1 MINRRPI
8 LIIVLAVLLSA
19 TSCGGALYKVKP
31 AIELPPLAD
40 NLKRVSAGGVAL
52 RASPLLSDEDNQD
65 LFEANLPL
73 SAVLAVRVEM
83 VFESGVAVEMKRA
96 RFRLRDSDAKEWKL
110 ISAKDA
116 ISLVLKANEVY
127 VYNPNSR
134 KQFEKEFAA
143 YALDL
148 KSPLSESD
156 RRREGFLF
164 FRTPKKEPV
173 ASPQGLVLSIDG
185 LPQRVEI
192 PLN

>member
-1 MINRRPI
+1 M
-8 LIIVLAVLLSA
+8 IIVLAVLLSA

-31 AIELPPLAD
+31 AIELPPLAE
-40 NLKRVSAGGVAL
+40 NLKSVSGGGVAL
-52 RASPLLSDEDNQD
+52 RASPMLSDEDNQD

-73 SAVLAVRVEM
+73 SGVLAVRVEM
-83 VFESGVAVEMKRA
+83 VFESGVAVEIKRA
-96 RFRLRDSDAKEWKL
+96 RFRLRDSEVKEWKL

-134 KQFEKEFAA
+134 KQFEKEFAT

-164 FRTPKKEPV
+164 FRTPTKEPV
-173 ASPQGLVLSIDG
+173 ASPQGLVLSVDG
-185 LPQRVEI
+185 LPQRVDI